1 MIGEW
6 LVGITI
12 IIVTIMLSIGFLY
25 SLLKELKDSL
35 RDGNYALVILILS
48 VFLLLFGA
56 ILMSLGI

>member
-12 IIVTIMLSIGFLY
+12 IVITIMLSITFLY
-25 SLLKELKDSL
+25 FLAKELKDSL
-35 RDGNYALVILILS
+35 RDGNYTLVILIIS